1 MTNTLKSFEELGTA
15 LKKPRYS
22 KSPLLE
28 CEPIALRRLVEI
40 IGSQTETGKLI
51 GISSNH
57 ISACLTSNKI
67 RFSFELAAKAVLME
81 MQRET
86 TRSTRYLI
94 EVPSDKKEI
103 LSTFLSALKIKAT
116 EI

>member
-15 LKKPRYS
+15 LRKPRYS
-22 KSPLLE
+22 KAPLLE

-51 GISSNH
+51 GISPNH
-57 ISACLTSNKI
+57 ISGCLIGNKI
-67 RFSFELAAKAVLME
+67 RLSYELAAKAVLME

-86 TRSTRYLI
+86 TRPTRYLI
-94 EVPSDKKEI
+94 EVSSDKKEVI
-103 LSTFLSALKIKAT
+103 STFLSALKIKAT